1 MASGRWAGC
10 SPASS
15 WCFSGSPFSGDRSP
29 YPRPDEVRTMSLK
42 KFLDK
47 IVLLDLFDGLRVTG
61 RHFVTKKTTIQYP
74 EQKKEP
80 SDRFRGMFRLD
91 EERCIK
97 CTLCAIECPINIIY
111 IDWHNEKNEAAK
123 SVKVLDRFDLDLKR
137 CMFCQ
142 LCEEACPTVP
152 KSIWLT
158 TKTYEMAAYER
169 NEALYLDIRKL
180 VDWRE
185 AANVKPFTVVERG

>member
-1 MASGRWAGC
+1 M
-10 SPASS
+10 
-15 WCFSGSPFSGDRSP
+15 
-29 YPRPDEVRTMSLK
+29 
-42 KFLDK
+42 
-47 IVLLDLFDGLRVTG
+47 
-61 RHFVTKKTTIQYP
+61 TIQYP
-74 EQKKEP
+74 EQKKIP

-111 IDWHNEKNEAAK
+111 IDWHNEKNEQGK
-123 SVKVLDRFDLDLKR
+123 GVKVLDRFDVDLKR

-158 TKTYEMAAYER
+158 TKTYEMAAYDR
-169 NEALYLDIRKL
+169 NDSLYLDIRKL
-180 VDWRE
+180 TDWQA
-185 AANVKPFTVVERG
+185 AANVKPFTVVEEG

>member
-1 MASGRWAGC
+1 
-10 SPASS
+10 
-15 WCFSGSPFSGDRSP
+15 
-29 YPRPDEVRTMSLK
+29 MSL
-42 KFLDK
+42 LDD
-47 IVLLDLFDGLRVTG
+47 VLLLDIFGGLKMTAKHLFARKADTVE
-61 RHFVTKKTTIQYP
+61 YP
-74 EQKKEP
+74 EQAREP

-111 IDWHNEKNEAAK
+111 IDWHNEKNEGK
-123 SVKVLDRFDLDLKR
+123 SVKVLDRFDVDLKR

-158 TKTYEMAAYER
+158 TKTYEMAAYDR
-169 NEALYLDIRKL
+169 NDSLYLDIRKL
-180 VDWRE
+180 TDWR
-185 AANVKPFTVVERG
+185 AAPNVKPFTVVERG